1 MGIMLGP
8 GDHDDFAEVVVGAG
22 NGSGEVR
29 FRLEVGGQAMT
40 THALPLSLPGP
51 DAVDLSFRVDP
62 IHSTI
67 RARYVVISGG
77 AVGPTVPLGS
87 PVTVPS
93 SWLSD
98 ASLVVGLISSTH
110 GADPFP
116 ATWDFLWARE

>member
-1 MGIMLGP
+1 
-8 GDHDDFAEVVVGAG
+8 VVVGAG

-67 RARYVVISGG
+67 RARYVVTR
-77 AVGPTVPLGS
+77 A
-87 PVTVPS
+87 
-93 SWLSD
+93 
-98 ASLVVGLISSTH
+98 AR
-110 GADPFP
+110 
-116 ATWDFLWARE
+116 WDRRFRWARPLPSRAPGCPTPRSWSV